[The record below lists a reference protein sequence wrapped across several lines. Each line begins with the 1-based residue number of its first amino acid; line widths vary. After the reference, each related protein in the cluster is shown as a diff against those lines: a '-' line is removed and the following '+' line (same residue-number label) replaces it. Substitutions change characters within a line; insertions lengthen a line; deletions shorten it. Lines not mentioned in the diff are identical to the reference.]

1 MRPGRAPPLHPAA
14 NQLQDLHQSDLEYGS
29 ASSELL
35 MRIRTT
41 PRPPLLLQIFW
52 LFDFTMANSS
62 AVSRPSSFPL
72 IIGDGDIVPLEGGD
86 YRITYMTAPHNGS
99 IPALQGIQIL
109 ESQTIEA
116 KKHENGAEVVAIRIS
131 GKDMEEVK
139 RRLNMQEEQD
149 RWSEWK
155 NWSDGF
161 YQDRQEASDR
171 FRIFFMGRGNSS
183 E

>member
-1 MRPGRAPPLHPAA
+1 
-14 NQLQDLHQSDLEYGS
+14 
-29 ASSELL
+29 
-35 MRIRTT
+35 
-41 PRPPLLLQIFW
+41 
-52 LFDFTMANSS
+52 MANSS